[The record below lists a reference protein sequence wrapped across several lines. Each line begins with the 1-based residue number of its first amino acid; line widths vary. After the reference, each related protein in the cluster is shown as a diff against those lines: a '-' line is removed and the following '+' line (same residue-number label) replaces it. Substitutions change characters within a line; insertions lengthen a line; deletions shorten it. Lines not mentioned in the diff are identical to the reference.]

1 MQPWIDLEPR
11 GNKSILERSRGGE
24 KRKGEG
30 KEERKVRKRG
40 EKGKENEVEIREDK
54 RCDESRC

>member
-24 KRKGEG
+24 KGKGEG

-40 EKGKENEVEIREDK
+40 EKGKGKRRE
-54 RCDESRC
+54 R

>member
-11 GNKSILERSRGGE
+11 GNKRILERSRGGE

-40 EKGKENEVEIREDK
+40 EKCKENEVEIREDK